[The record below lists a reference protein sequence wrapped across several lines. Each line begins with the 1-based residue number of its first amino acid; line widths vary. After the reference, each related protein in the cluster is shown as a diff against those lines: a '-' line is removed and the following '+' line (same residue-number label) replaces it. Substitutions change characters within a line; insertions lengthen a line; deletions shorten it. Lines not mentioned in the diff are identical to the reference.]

1 MSTPPFLTLP
11 ACARALRV
19 TTARGEFAA
28 LRAEPAGAV
37 RGSALL
43 VPGFTGSKEDF
54 IALLEPLAAAGY
66 RVTAVDQRGQLDT
79 GGPDDPA
86 AYAVAALGA
95 DVRALTAALLREDGT
110 GPLHLLG
117 HSFGGQVVREAVL
130 AEAASGGAAS
140 GGAASS
146 GDVPG
151 GAAPAGAA
159 GVLPWAS
166 LTLMSTGPG
175 TIEPGEAEKTKLLVD
190 VLPSMSLEQIWQV
203 MQDMEEASGD
213 RARRPSPEVAAFLHR
228 RWLANVPQSLIT
240 TGGHLIAAPDRVDEL
255 AAAVAAGLP
264 ALVLSG
270 VRDYAWP
277 VPEQTA
283 MAERL
288 GARRVVV
295 ADAGHSP
302 NAERPAATAEALLA
316 FWA

>member
-11 ACARALRV
+11 PCARALRV
-19 TTARGEFAA
+19 VTARGEFAA
-28 LRAEPAGAV
+28 LRAEPAGPV

-66 RVTAVDQRGQLDT
+66 RVTAVDQRGQYET

-95 DVRALTAALLREDGT
+95 DVRALTAALRAEGSP

-130 AEAASGGAAS
+130 AEAT
-140 GGAASS
+140 
-146 GDVPG
+146 
-151 GAAPAGAA
+151 AGTA
-159 GVLPWAS
+159 LPWAS

-175 TIEPGEAEKTKLLVD
+175 AIDPAEAERTRLLIG
-190 VLPSMSLEQIWQV
+190 VLPTMGLEEIWQV
-203 MQDMEEASGD
+203 MQQMEEGSGD
-213 RARRPSPEVAAFLHR
+213 RARRPSPEVAGFLHR
-228 RWLANVPQSLIT
+228 RWLANVPQALIT
-240 TGGHLIAAPDRVDEL
+240 TGGHLVAAPDRVDEL
-255 AAAVAAGLP
+255 AAVVAAGLP
-264 ALVLSG
+264 ALVVSG

-283 MAERL
+283 MARRL

-302 NAERPAATAEALLA
+302 NADRPAATAEALLA
-316 FWA
+316 LWG

>member
-11 ACARALRV
+11 GCARALRLP
-19 TTARGEFAA
+19 TARGEFAA
-28 LRAEPAGAV
+28 LRAEPAGEV

-66 RVTAVDQRGQLDT
+66 RVTAVDQRGQYET

-86 AYAVAALGA
+86 AYAVDALGA
-95 DVRALTAALLREDGT
+95 DVRAVSAALAGDGL
-110 GPLHLLG
+110 PLHLLG

-130 AEAASGGAAS
+130 AAAAEG
-140 GGAASS
+140 
-146 GDVPG
+146 P
-151 GAAPAGAA
+151 
-159 GVLPWAS
+159 LPWRS

-175 TIEPGEAEKTKLLVD
+175 AIEPGEAERTKLLIS
-190 VLPSMSLEQIWQV
+190 VLPTMSLEEIWQV
-203 MQDMEEASGD
+203 LQQMEEGSGD
-213 RARRPSPEVAAFLHR
+213 PARRPVPEVTEFLHR
-228 RWLANVPQSLIT
+228 RWLANVPQALIT
-240 TGGHLIAAPDRVDEL
+240 TGGHLVAAPDRVDEL
-255 AAAVAAGLP
+255 AAAASAAGLP

-283 MAERL
+283 MAGRL
-288 GARRVVV
+288 GARRVVID
-295 ADAGHSP
+295 DAGHSP
-302 NAERPAATAEALLA
+302 NAEQPAATAKALLD

>member
-11 ACARALRV
+11 SCARALRV
-19 TTARGEFAA
+19 ATTRGGFAA

-66 RVTAVDQRGQLDT
+66 RVTAIDQRGQYET

-95 DVRALTAALLREDGT
+95 DVRALSAALRAEAVAADGN
-110 GPLHLLG
+110 GAGGRLHLLG
-117 HSFGGQVVREAVL
+117 HSLGGQVVREAVL
-130 AEAASGGAAS
+130 AAEAEAVAR
-140 GGAASS
+140 
-146 GDVPG
+146 PG
-151 GAAPAGAA
+151 GRGS
-159 GVLPWAS
+159 LPWSS

-175 TIEPGEAEKTKLLVD
+175 PIDPAEAERTRLLVD
-190 VLPSMSLEQIWQV
+190 VLPTMTLEEIWQV
-203 MQDMEEASGD
+203 MQQLEEGGD
-213 RARRPSPEVAAFLHR
+213 RARRPGAEVAAFLHR
-228 RWLANVPQSLIT
+228 RWLANVPQALIT
-240 TGGHLIAAPDRVDEL
+240 TGGHLVAAPDRVDEL
-255 AAAVAAGLP
+255 AATVTAGLP

-283 MAERL
+283 MAARL

-295 ADAGHSP
+295 EDAGHSP
-302 NAERPAATAEALLA
+302 NADQPAATAAALTA
-316 FWA
+316 FWG

>member
-11 ACARALRV
+11 PGARALRV
-19 TTARGEFAA
+19 ATARGGFAA

-66 RVTAVDQRGQLDT
+66 RVTAVDQRGQYQT

-95 DVRALTAALLREDGT
+95 DVRALTAALLAEGGT

-117 HSFGGQVVREAVL
+117 HSFGGHVVREAVL
-130 AEAASGGAAS
+130 AEAGEA
-140 GGAASS
+140 
-146 GDVPG
+146 
-151 GAAPAGAA
+151 AGAA
-159 GVLPWAS
+159 DGAALPWAS

-175 TIEPGEAEKTKLLVD
+175 AIDPAEAERTRLLTG
-190 VLPSMSLEQIWQV
+190 VLPTMGLEEIWQV
-203 MQDMEEASGD
+203 MQQMEEGGGD
-213 RARRPSPEVAAFLHR
+213 RARRPAPEVAGFLHR
-228 RWLANVPQSLIT
+228 RWLANVPQALIT
-240 TGGHLIAAPDRVDEL
+240 TGGHLVAAPDRVAEL
-255 AAAVAAGLP
+255 APVVAAGLP

-283 MAERL
+283 MARRL

-302 NAERPAATAEALLA
+302 NAEQPAATAEALLA
-316 FWA
+316 LWG

>member
-11 ACARALRV
+11 PSARALRV
-19 TTARGEFAA
+19 VTARGQFAA

-54 IALLEPLAAAGY
+54 IALLEPLASAGY
-66 RVTAVDQRGQLDT
+66 RVTAVDQRGQYET
-79 GGPDDPA
+79 GGPHDDPA
-86 AYAVAALGA
+86 AYTVAALGA
-95 DVRALTAALLREDGT
+95 DVRALTGALAAEGGT

-117 HSFGGQVVREAVL
+117 HSLGGQVVREAVL
-130 AEAASGGAAS
+130 AEAAASGAA
-140 GGAASS
+140 A
-146 GDVPG
+146 PG
-151 GAAPAGAA
+151 RAT
-159 GVLPWAS
+159 LPWAS

-175 TIEPGEAEKTKLLVD
+175 PIDPAEAERTRLLVE
-190 VLPSMSLEQIWQV
+190 VLPTMGLEEIWQV
-203 MQDMEEASGD
+203 IQQMEKADGE
-213 RARRPSPEVAAFLHR
+213 RARRLPSPEVAAFLHR
-228 RWLANVPQSLIT
+228 RWLANVPQALIS
-240 TGGHLIAAPDRVDEL
+240 TGGHLVAAPDRVAEL
-255 AAAVAAGLP
+255 AAAVTAGLP

-270 VRDYAWP
+270 VQDYAWP

-302 NAERPAATAEALLA
+302 NAEQPAATAAALLA
-316 FWA
+316 HWG

>member
-11 ACARALRV
+11 GCARALRL

-28 LRAEPAGAV
+28 LRAEPAGAL

-66 RVTAVDQRGQLDT
+66 RVTAVDQRGQYET
-79 GGPDDPA
+79 GGTDDPA
-86 AYAVAALGA
+86 AYAVDALGA
-95 DVRALTAALLREDGT
+95 DVRALSAVLADDGV
-110 GPLHLLG
+110 PLHLLG

-130 AEAASGGAAS
+130 AAAAEG
-140 GGAASS
+140 
-146 GDVPG
+146 P
-151 GAAPAGAA
+151 
-159 GVLPWAS
+159 LPWRS

-175 TIEPGEAEKTKLLVD
+175 AIEPGEAERTKLLIS
-190 VLPSMSLEQIWQV
+190 VLPTMSLEEIWQV
-203 MQDMEEASGD
+203 LQQMEEGSGD
-213 RARRPSPEVAAFLHR
+213 PTRRPAPEVTEFLHR
-228 RWLANVPQSLIT
+228 RWLANVPQALIT

-255 AAAVAAGLP
+255 AAAAKAAELP

-277 VPEQTA
+277 VPEQSG

-288 GARRVVV
+288 GARRAVIE
-295 ADAGHSP
+295 DAGHSP
-302 NAERPAATAEALLA
+302 NAEQPAATAKALVD

>member
-1 MSTPPFLTLP
+1 MSMPPFLALP
-11 ACARALRV
+11 SGARALRV
-19 TTARGEFAA
+19 VTARGEFAA
-28 LRAEPAGAV
+28 LRAEPAGEV

-54 IALLEPLAAAGY
+54 IALLEPLASAGY
-66 RVTAVDQRGQLDT
+66 RVTAVDQRGQYET

-95 DVRALTAALLREDGT
+95 DVRALTAALLAEGGA

-130 AEAASGGAAS
+130 AEAA
-140 GGAASS
+140 
-146 GDVPG
+146 
-151 GAAPAGAA
+151 AGAGGTA
-159 GVLPWAS
+159 LPWAS

-175 TIEPGEAEKTKLLVD
+175 AIDPAEAERTRLLID
-190 VLPSMSLEQIWQV
+190 VLPTMGLEEIWQV
-203 MQDMEEASGD
+203 MQRMEEDGGD
-213 RARRPSPEVAAFLHR
+213 RARHPSPEVAGFLHR
-228 RWLANVPQSLIT
+228 RWLANVPRALIT
-240 TGGHLIAAPDRVDEL
+240 TGGHLVAAPDRVDEL
-255 AAAVAAGLP
+255 AAVLAAGPP

-270 VRDYAWP
+270 ERDYAWP

-295 ADAGHSP
+295 ARAGHSP

-316 FWA
+316 LWG